1 MVSSI
6 TLLSTHHLLLTN
18 KGWKHT
24 VELKQGIEN
33 MYSWYLSNE
42 K

>member
-18 KGWKHT
+18 KGWKHK
-24 VELKQGIEN
+24 VELEEGIRT
-33 MYSWYLSNE
+33 MYEWYLKE
-42 K
+42 IK